1 MVLLI
6 TQVDE
11 GALLMPL
18 LLLAIQMQ
26 KFIV

>member
-18 LLLAIQMQ
+18 LVLAIQMQ
-26 KFIV
+26 EFMV